1 MENPLEVLSHVT
13 RTLEEHGIA
22 YVVVGSFASSMRGL
36 YRATADID
44 IVADLRPEQVRL
56 LVESLQEKFYIDE
69 QAVRRAVSR
78 RGSFNAIHFDAVFK
92 VDVFVAK
99 DDDFTRQ
106 QLARRRAE
114 KVALDAP
121 QEIYVA
127 TAEDT
132 ILAKLLWYRSGGEV
146 SRTQWS
152 DVLGVAGTQGSGL
165 DVEYLREWAG
175 RLEVS
180 DLLERLLEEAG
191 LGRS

>member
-1 MENPLEVLSHVT
+1 MESPFEVLSEVA
-13 RTLEEHGIA
+13 RALDGQGVA
-22 YVVVGSFASSMRGL
+22 YIVVGSFASSMRGL
-36 YRATADID
+36 HRFSADID
-44 IVADLRPEQVRL
+44 ILADLRPEQVRP
-56 LVESLQEKFYIDE
+56 LVEALQDTFYIDE

-92 VDVFVAK
+92 VDIFVAK
-99 DDDFTRQ
+99 DDEFARQ

-114 KVALDAP
+114 RITPDAP
-121 QEIYVA
+121 QEVYVA

-146 SRTQWS
+146 SRVQWS
-152 DVLGVAGTQGSGL
+152 DVLGVVGTQGSGL

-180 DLLERLLEEAG
+180 DLLERLLGEAG
-191 LGRS
+191 LGRA

>member
-1 MENPLEVLSHVT
+1 MENPFEVLSHVT
-13 RTLEEHGIA
+13 RALEEQGVA

-44 IVADLRPEQVRL
+44 LVADLRPAHVRP
-56 LVESLQEKFYIDE
+56 LVEALQEKFYIDE
-69 QAVRRAVSR
+69 QAVRRAVSL

-92 VDVFVAK
+92 VDIFVAK

-114 KVALDAP
+114 KITPDAP

-152 DVLGVAGTQGSGL
+152 DVLGIVGTQGSEL
-165 DVEYLREWAG
+165 DLEYLREWAG

-191 LGRS
+191 LGRA

>member
-1 MENPLEVLSHVT
+1 MENPFEVLSHVT
-13 RTLEEHGIA
+13 RALEEQGVA

-36 YRATADID
+36 YRATSDID
-44 IVADLRPEQVRL
+44 LVAALQPAHVRS
-56 LVESLQEKFYIDE
+56 LVEALQEKFYIDE
-69 QAVRRAVSR
+69 QAVRRAVSM

-92 VDVFVAK
+92 VDIFVAK

-114 KVALDAP
+114 RATPDAP
-121 QEIYVA
+121 QEIFVA

-132 ILAKLLWYRSGGEV
+132 ILAKLSCYRSGGEV
-146 SRTQWS
+146 SRAQWS
-152 DVLGVAGTQGSGL
+152 DVLGIAGTQGSGL

-191 LGRS
+191 FGRA

>member
-1 MENPLEVLSHVT
+1 MENPFEVLSHVT
-13 RTLEEHGIA
+13 RALEEQGVA

-44 IVADLRPEQVRL
+44 LVAALQPAHVRP
-56 LVESLQEKFYIDE
+56 LVEALQEKFYIDE

-78 RGSFNAIHFDAVFK
+78 RSSFNAIHFDAVFK
-92 VDVFVAK
+92 VDIFVAK

-114 KVALDAP
+114 KATPDAP
-121 QEIYVA
+121 EEIYVA

-146 SRTQWS
+146 SRAQWS
-152 DVLGVAGTQGSGL
+152 DVLGIAGTQGSGL
-165 DVEYLREWAG
+165 EVEYMREWAG

-191 LGRS
+191 LGQG

>member
-1 MENPLEVLSHVT
+1 MENPFEVLSHVT
-13 RTLEEHGIA
+13 RALEDQGVA

-44 IVADLRPEQVRL
+44 LVADLQPAHARP
-56 LVESLQEKFYIDE
+56 LVEALRDKFYIDE

-78 RGSFNAIHFDAVFK
+78 RGSFNAIHLDAVFK
-92 VDVFVAK
+92 VDIFVAK

-114 KVALDAP
+114 KPTPDAP

-132 ILAKLLWYRSGGEV
+132 VLAKLLWYRSGGEV
-146 SRTQWS
+146 SSKQWS

-165 DVEYLREWAG
+165 DIEYMREWAG
-175 RLEVS
+175 RLDVS
-180 DLLERLLEEAG
+180 DLLERLLGEAG
-191 LGRS
+191 LGRV